1 MKLKYLLFSLFIL
14 SFVAHADLPLTV
26 SDILADKNRF
36 KPDADLSYYN
46 HHKSSSTTQGFE
58 VVDLGQDRM
67 IYMPSIGESCRM
79 NVITKSTDPVK
90 IGA

>member
-14 SFVAHADLPLTV
+14 SFVAHADLHLTV

-46 HHKSSSTTQGFE
+46 HHKSSSTT
-58 VVDLGQDRM
+58 
-67 IYMPSIGESCRM
+67 
-79 NVITKSTDPVK
+79 
-90 IGA
+90 

>member
-14 SFVAHADLPLTV
+14 SFVAHTDLPLTV

-58 VVDLGQDRM
+58 VVDLGQGRM

-79 NVITKSTDPVK
+79 NVITKSTDLVK
-90 IGA
+90 IEA